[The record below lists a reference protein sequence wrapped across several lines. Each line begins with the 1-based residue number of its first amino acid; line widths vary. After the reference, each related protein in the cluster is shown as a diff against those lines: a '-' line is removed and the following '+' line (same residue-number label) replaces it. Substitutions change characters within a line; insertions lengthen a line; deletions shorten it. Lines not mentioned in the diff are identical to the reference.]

1 MKKINLSLIAILSL
15 LSQNSVAVNNTATG
29 ENKVY
34 IEQAGNTNTITIQ
47 QVGGT
52 NNVGGINGTPTVSA
66 ADHITTYTP
75 DVPSSSNYAYI
86 NGSTNIINI
95 NQLGNNNWAQYNI
108 KGGNNSYTSTIT
120 GNNNQTKLKLG
131 DTNTNDL
138 RNIISETFSGNNNL
152 HIQTLLGNDITS
164 TLTATGND
172 NQITQDMK
180 STNAVSNIS
189 ITGNNNILFS
199 EQIDVAGA
207 IGHNLKEVIIG
218 SYNSISTQQQ
228 GSNDTTIDIKNTGDH
243 NTITVRTSSTAIVN
257 SQTAIAR

>member
-1 MKKINLSLIAILSL
+1 MKKLNLLSISILSL
-15 LSQNSVAVNNTATG
+15 LSQPTIAVNNTATG

-52 NNVGGINGTPTVSA
+52 NNVGGNNGTPSVSA
-66 ADHITTYTP
+66 ADHVTTYTP
-75 DVPSSSNYAYI
+75 DAPSASNYAYI
-86 NGSTNIINI
+86 SGSTNILNI

-108 KGGNNSYTSTIT
+108 KGNNNSYTSTIT

-131 DTNTNDL
+131 DTNTNNL
-138 RNIISETFSGNNNL
+138 RNIIAETFTGNNNL
-152 HIQTLLGNDITS
+152 SIQTLLGNDINS

-172 NQITQDMK
+172 NQITQDLK
-180 STNAVSNIS
+180 STNGISNIS
-189 ITGNNNILFS
+189 ITGDNNILFT
-199 EQIDVAGA
+199 EQVDVAGA
-207 IGHNLKEVIIG
+207 IGHNLKEVIVG

-228 GSNDTTIDIKNTGDH
+228 GTNDTAIDIKTTGDH
-243 NTITVRTSSTAIVN
+243 NTITVRTSSTTIVN